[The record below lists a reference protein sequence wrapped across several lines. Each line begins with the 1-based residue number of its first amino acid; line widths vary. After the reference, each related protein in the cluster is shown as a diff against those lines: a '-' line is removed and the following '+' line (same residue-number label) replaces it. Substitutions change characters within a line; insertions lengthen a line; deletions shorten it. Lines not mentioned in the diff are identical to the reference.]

1 MSIFRDLARAL
12 DPLQLMRDLRLQ
24 PDPWQARLIESDARR
39 ILVRCGRQVGKSTA
53 VRCVAMN
60 TAMNAPGSLS
70 LIVAPSQRQSVE
82 QLRGITT
89 SFWQLGN
96 AIKEGVPDGPDPDLL
111 SEDDV
116 SKLKI
121 ELKNGSRILAL
132 PGSGA
137 TIRGYASVNLIVV
150 EECGHVPDS
159 LLAAIRPMTAVS
171 RGHIVALGTPNGKIG
186 WMWNTWISHQKWD
199 RYHVPSSACSRITKE
214 FLREELEAMGPLLY
228 SQEYD
233 AEFIDATTS
242 VFSNSLIQGVL
253 VSDVDF
259 DRPTLE
265 LT

>member
-12 DPLQLMRDLRLQ
+12 DPLQIMRDLRLP

-39 ILVRCGRQVGKSTA
+39 VLVRCGRQVGKSTG
-53 VRCVAMN
+53 VRVVTMN
-60 TAMNAPGSLS
+60 EATNNPGSLS

-82 QLRGITT
+82 QLRGITA
-89 SFWQLGN
+89 SFWQIGN
-96 AIKEGVPDGPDPDLL
+96 ALSRGAEPGPDADLL

-137 TIRGYASVNLIVV
+137 TIRGFASVSLVVV
-150 EECGHVPDS
+150 EECGHVPDD
-159 LLAAIRPMTAVS
+159 LIAAIRPMLAVS
-171 RGHIVALGTPNGKIG
+171 RGRIIALGTPNGKIG
-186 WMWNTWISHQKWD
+186 WMWNTWSSNQKWD

-214 FLREELEAMGPLLY
+214 FLREELEAMGPLMY

-233 AEFIDATTS
+233 AEFIDSNTS
-242 VFSNSLIQGVL
+242 VFPQSLIQGVL
-253 VSDVDF
+253 VNDADF
-259 DRPTLE
+259 DRPSLE
-265 LT
+265 

>member
-39 ILVRCGRQVGKSTA
+39 VLVRCGRQVGKSTG
-53 VRCVAMN
+53 VRVVTMN
-60 TAMNAPGSLS
+60 EALNNPGSLS

-82 QLRGITT
+82 QFRVITS

-96 AIKEGVPDGPDPDLL
+96 AIKEGVPDGPDADLL

-159 LLAAIRPMTAVS
+159 LLSAIRPMPPL
-171 RGHIVALGTPNGKIG
+171 RPWPITP
-186 WMWNTWISHQKWD
+186 
-199 RYHVPSSACSRITKE
+199 
-214 FLREELEAMGPLLY
+214 LRTP
-228 SQEYD
+228 
-233 AEFIDATTS
+233 
-242 VFSNSLIQGVL
+242 
-253 VSDVDF
+253 
-259 DRPTLE
+259 
-265 LT
+265 